1 MLRCIHVIAL
11 LLALGG
17 SLAACAKPALVPE
30 DAAAVV
36 SATDLAAIIPKLAD
50 KRAVY
55 VGEQH
60 DRYDH
65 HLNELAI
72 IRGIHALQPGI
83 AIGMEMFPQPD
94 QPALDAYIARQIDE
108 TEMRRRTRLDWR
120 WRAGFRQYA
129 PILRFARDQGI
140 PIIALNAADELVEA
154 VRTRGIDG
162 LDAEARARL
171 PAIDRSDAGY
181 RRYLQHVYAQHGG
194 RAHGDSERFIDVQ
207 LLWDES
213 MAERLAQYLRAD
225 PARRVV
231 VLAGNG
237 HVAYSAGI
245 PQRLHR
251 RIEIEDI
258 IVVQGADLG
267 LGRDVADYVLLSD
280 PVPPPGAP

>member
-1 MLRCIHVIAL
+1 ML
-11 LLALGG
+11 LLALCG
-17 SLAACAKPALVPE
+17 LAAACAKPAFAPE
-30 DAAAVV
+30 DAAPVV
-36 SATDLAAIIPKLAD
+36 SPGDLAAIIPKLAA
-50 KRAVY
+50 KRVVF

-72 IRGIHALQPGI
+72 LRGIHALQPGI
-83 AIGMEMFPQPD
+83 ALGMEMFQQPD
-94 QPALDAYIARQIDE
+94 QPALDAYIARTIDE
-108 TEMRRRTRLDWR
+108 TEMRRRTRLDQR

-129 PILRFARDQGI
+129 PILRFARERGI
-140 PIIALNAADELVEA
+140 PIIALNAPDELVEA
-154 VRTRGIDG
+154 VRTRGIEA
-162 LDAEARARL
+162 LDADTRARV
-171 PAIDRSDAGY
+171 PAIDRSDQGY
-181 RRYLQHVYAQHGG
+181 RRYLQHIYAQHGG
-194 RAHGDSERFIDVQ
+194 RTHGDSARFVDVQ

-251 RIEIEDI
+251 RIEMEDI
-258 IVVQGADLG
+258 IVVQGDELG
-267 LGRDVADYVLLSD
+267 FGRDVADYVLLSD
-280 PVPPPGAP
+280 PVPAPEAP